1 MPDVT
6 WIKEYTKYKQQ
17 GAQPFDWGGL
27 IFLDPPTPSP
37 TRKTDK
43 HTLVYSKG
51 PKESLHKADP
61 KLEARIICG
70 TRKCDHFTVQI
81 SAWVGN
87 AELASKCMMA
97 PLLHTCLPLSITW
110 FNKWSHVF
118 KLVTFSNPHI
128 SLNSK
133 PGQRPF
139 YYRVVRLQSM
149 GWDYHI

>member
-1 MPDVT
+1 MVMPDVT
-6 WIKEYTKYKQQ
+6 CTNMNQRIYKVQT
-17 GAQPFDWGGL
+17 AKCTQPFESGL
-27 IFLDPPTPSP
+27 IFLDP

-61 KLEARIICG
+61 KFQARIICG

-81 SAWVGN
+81 SAWVGD

-139 YYRVVRLQSM
+139 YYRVVRLRSM